1 MDLQLTAFQFVTQYG
16 STGPF
21 NLPLTPRRVNR
32 WLENPTRRNTKRGIG
47 KIRHATFN
55 IYPCFKRRQPEAPA
69 LCIQQKYSFKVLWG
83 NGWTFHSQGQ
93 KSRCMV
99 LCNSHGYQG
108 NLEAKR
114 LCSHWIEMFR
124 YQCKSHTFIWFCSR
138 SWQIQFD
145 RGWDLH
151 LTGVRWHQFPAWIQL
166 ASHLSLHSPKQPSVF
181 LFYLEQLGLL

>member
-114 LCSHWIEMFR
+114 LCSHWIECSGTNIKVTHLYDFAPGPGKFSLTEAEICISQVWDGTNFLPG
-124 YQCKSHTFIWFCSR
+124 YNLLHISHYIP
-138 SWQIQFD
+138 QN
-145 RGWDLH
+145 
-151 LTGVRWHQFPAWIQL
+151 
-166 ASHLSLHSPKQPSVF
+166 SPQSSF
-181 LFYLEQLGLL
+181 FTWNN